1 MEVALTPRFFDKHL
15 TAWSPSKTEPH
26 NYVSLA
32 FNGVAFNADHWHA
45 NYTTMDK
52 TTSGPPTTIYILA
65 KHDDDDDNVSL
76 LHDDP
81 DEDDDQLL
89 PSSTYDVLAPLLDE
103 MYKDDS
109 DYGDEENHYADDDDN
124 DNEQEPS
131 GSAGDSVDWNETT
144 MADGAR
150 AA

>member
-1 MEVALTPRFFDKHL
+1 MEIALTPRFFDKHL
-15 TAWSPSKTEPH
+15 TAWSPTKAEPNH
-26 NYVSLA
+26 YVSLS
-32 FNGVAFNADHWHA
+32 FNGVSFHADQWQAH
-45 NYTTMDK
+45 TVDK
-52 TTSGPPTTIYILA
+52 TRTGPPTTIYILVPQEEY
-65 KHDDDDDNVSL
+65 DNVSL

-89 PSSTYDVLAPLLDE
+89 PPSTYDVLAPLLDE

-109 DYGDEENHYADDDDN
+109 DYCDDEHHYDDGDEE
-124 DNEQEPS
+124 EQEPS
-131 GSAGDSVDWNETT
+131 GLVDSLDWNDTT

>member
-1 MEVALTPRFFDKHL
+1 MEVALTPRFFENHL
-15 TAWSPSKTEPH
+15 TAWSPTKAEPH

-32 FNGVAFNADHWHA
+32 FNGVSFNADHWHA
-45 NYTTMDK
+45 NYTTVDK
-52 TTSGPPTTIYILA
+52 TRSGPPTNIYLVV
-65 KHDDDDDNVSL
+65 KDDDDDDVSL

-89 PSSTYDVLAPLLDE
+89 PPSTYDVLAPLLDE

-109 DYGDEENHYADDDDN
+109 DYCDDD
-124 DNEQEPS
+124 EQEPS
-131 GSAGDSVDWNETT
+131 GLADSLDWNETT

>member
-1 MEVALTPRFFDKHL
+1 MEVALTPRFFEKHL
-15 TAWSPSKTEPH
+15 TAWSPTKAEPN

-32 FNGVAFNADHWHA
+32 FNGVSFNADHWHA
-45 NYTTMDK
+45 NYTTFDK
-52 TTSGPPTTIYILA
+52 TRSGPPTIIYIVI
-65 KHDDDDDNVSL
+65 KETDDDDDDNVSL

-89 PSSTYDVLAPLLDE
+89 PPSTYDVLAPLLDE

-109 DYGDEENHYADDDDN
+109 DYCDDENHYNDHDN
-124 DNEQEPS
+124 GEQEPS
-131 GSAGDSVDWNETT
+131 ELVDSLEWNETT
-144 MADGAR
+144 QADGAR

>member
-1 MEVALTPRFFDKHL
+1 MEIALTPRFFEKHL
-15 TAWSPSKTEPH
+15 SAWSPTKAEPN

-32 FNGVAFNADHWHA
+32 FNGVSFNADHWHA
-45 NYTTMDK
+45 NYTTADK
-52 TTSGPPTTIYILA
+52 TRWGPPTTIFILVQEA
-65 KHDDDDDNVSL
+65 DDDNVSL

-89 PSSTYDVLAPLLDE
+89 PPSTYDVLAPLLDE

-109 DYGDEENHYADDDDN
+109 DYCDEDNHCDDHGDDE
-124 DNEQEPS
+124 EQEPIS
-131 GSAGDSVDWNETT
+131 GRSDSLDWNVTT

>member
-1 MEVALTPRFFDKHL
+1 MEVALTPRFFEKHL
-15 TAWSPSKTEPH
+15 TAWSPTKAEPN

-32 FNGVAFNADHWHA
+32 FNGVSFNADHWHA
-45 NYTTMDK
+45 NYTSFDK
-52 TTSGPPTTIYILA
+52 SRSGPPTIIYIVV
-65 KHDDDDDNVSL
+65 KEEDDADDNVSL

-89 PSSTYDVLAPLLDE
+89 PPSTYDVLAPLLDE

-109 DYGDEENHYADDDDN
+109 DYCDDENHDNDDDD
-124 DNEQEPS
+124 DEQEPS
-131 GSAGDSVDWNETT
+131 ELVDSLEWNETT
-144 MADGAR
+144 QADGAR